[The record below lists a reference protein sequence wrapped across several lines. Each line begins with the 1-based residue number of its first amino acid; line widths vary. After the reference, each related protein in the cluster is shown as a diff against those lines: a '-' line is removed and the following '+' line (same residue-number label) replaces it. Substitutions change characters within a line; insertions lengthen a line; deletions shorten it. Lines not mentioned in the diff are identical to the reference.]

1 MTSSPPPPSPRQ
13 PSQRRSVLVANRGEI
28 AVRVLRAA
36 AALGWRTAVVYA
48 ADEADAS
55 HVRMADAAY
64 PLTGAGPAA
73 YLDAAAIVEIA
84 VRAGCGI
91 VHPGYGFLSES
102 ADLAARCADAGVTF
116 AGPPP
121 ETLRLF
127 ADKVRARALA
137 TDAGVPVLPATDPI
151 GPDERE
157 KADAFAAAY
166 GPVMVKAVAG
176 GGGRGM
182 REVHDPAG
190 LGWALQRCASEALRG
205 FGDGA
210 VYVEK
215 LLPRAKHIE
224 VQVLADRA
232 GGVTHLYE
240 RECTA
245 QRRHQKVV
253 EIAPSPW
260 LPGGVRERLLGDA
273 VRMAER
279 AGYAGLGTF
288 EFLVDV
294 DTRAHYFIECNPR
307 LQVEHTVTEEIT
319 GVDLVAAQLRLMCGE
334 TLTDLGLTPGAGP
347 QPGGFAVQVRLNAED
362 AAADGTP
369 GPSAGELRRFAPP
382 SGAGVRVDTHA
393 YRGMMITGAYDPL
406 LAKIVGHA
414 DTFAAAAER
423 TRRAL
428 DDLDLD
434 GPPTN
439 RVLLGEVLA
448 DPAFLAGDFD
458 TGYLAARAAASP
470 EAGDDGV
477 GQDGAGHE
485 GAERPV
491 RELRAPLSGT
501 VVAVATEPGRAV
513 RAGQPL
519 VVLEAMKMEHVIA
532 APAAGTVDEVRAEVG
547 VTLEQGA
554 VTVLLTAAATG
565 PDADAG
571 DELVDPDHIRT
582 DLAEVRAR
590 RAAGLDENRPE
601 KVERRHGTG
610 HRTARENVA
619 DLCEDFTEYGA
630 LAIAAQRRRR
640 SVEDLVANTPHDG
653 MVCGVGTI
661 NAADFPGERS
671 QIAVLAY
678 DYTVL
683 AGTQGMIN
691 HKKTDRVLDLAG
703 ERRLPVVLFAEGGG
717 GRPGDTDNMA
727 KASGLDTRT
736 FATMGRLS
744 GSVPS
749 VGIVTGRCFAGNA
762 ALLGCCDVIISTED
776 ANIGMGGPAMIEGGG
791 LGVFR
796 PEDIGPTS
804 VQAPNGVIDVLVADE
819 AEAVAVAKRYLS
831 YFQGP
836 VDHWEAADQRMLRHV
851 VPENRVRA
859 YDVRQA
865 IDTIADTGSVLEL
878 RRDFGVGAIT
888 ALVRV
893 EGRPMGLVANNP
905 WHLGGAI
912 DAPAADKLARFLQLC
927 DAHGLP
933 VVSLCD
939 TPGFMVGPESE
950 TTATV
955 RHFSRMFVVGANMSV
970 PLCVVVLRKGYGL
983 GAQAMAGGSF
993 KEPTATIA
1001 WPTGE
1006 IGPMG
1011 LEGAVH
1017 LGFRREL
1024 EQVEDAEERQRL
1036 FDKLLAEYYENG
1048 KALHAASLF
1057 ELDDVIDPAETRH
1070 WLTTILT
1077 DRPNR
1082 QARPPRPFI
1091 DTW

>member
-1 MTSSPPPPSPRQ
+1 M
-13 PSQRRSVLVANRGEI
+13 
-28 AVRVLRAA
+28 RVLRAA
-36 AALGWRTAVVYA
+36 IALGRRAVAVYA
-48 ADEADAS
+48 ADEADAA

-64 PLTGAGPAA
+64 PLSGAGPAA

-102 ADLAARCADAGVTF
+102 ADLAARCAEAGVTF

-137 TDAGVPVLPATDPI
+137 ADAGVPVLPATDPV
-151 GPDERE
+151 GPGERE
-157 KADAFAAAY
+157 KAGAFAAAH

-190 LGWALQRCASEALRG
+190 LGWALERCASEALRG
-205 FGDGA
+205 FGDGS

-232 GGVTHLYE
+232 GAVTHLHE
-240 RECTA
+240 RECTV

-260 LPGGVRERLLGDA
+260 LPDDVRERLVGDA

-319 GVDLVAAQLRLMCGE
+319 GVDLVAAQLRVAGGE
-334 TLTDLGLTPGAGP
+334 TLAGLGLASGSVPP
-347 QPGGFAVQVRLNAED
+347 PRGFAVQARLNAED

-369 GPSAGELRRFAPP
+369 RPSAGELRRFVPP

-393 YRGMMITGAYDPL
+393 YPGMTITGAYDPL
-406 LAKIVGHA
+406 LAKIIGHG
-414 DTFAAAAER
+414 DTFTAAAER

-428 DDLDLD
+428 GDLDLD

-439 RVLLGEVLA
+439 RALLCEVLA

-458 TGYLAARAAASP
+458 TGYLAARAAAAAP
-470 EAGDDGV
+470 VPGADGDG
-477 GQDGAGHE
+477 G
-485 GAERPV
+485 PV

-501 VVAVATEPGRAV
+501 VVAVTAEPGRSV
-513 RAGQPL
+513 RAGEPL

-532 APAAGTVDEVRAEVG
+532 APVAGTVDEVRAEPG

-554 VTVLLTAAATG
+554 VTVVLTAAGTG

-571 DELVDPDHIRT
+571 DELADPDHIRA

-590 RAAGLDENRPE
+590 RAAGLDENRAE
-601 KVERRHGTG
+601 KVARRHRTG

-619 DLCEDFTEYGA
+619 DLCDDFTEYGA
-630 LAIAAQRRRR
+630 LSIAAQRRRR

-671 QIAVLAY
+671 QVAVLAY

-703 ERRLPVVLFAEGGG
+703 DRRLPVVLFAEGGG

-836 VDHWEAADQRMLRHV
+836 VEHWAAADQRMLRHV

-888 ALVRV
+888 ALIRV

-912 DAPAADKLARFLQLC
+912 DAPAADKMARFLQLC
-927 DAHGLP
+927 DAHSLP

-993 KEPTATIA
+993 KEPAATIA

-1011 LEGAVH
+1011 LEGAVR

-1024 EQVEDAEERQRL
+1024 EQVEDEEERQRL

-1077 DRPNR
+1077 DRPTPEP
-1082 QARPPRPFI
+1082 RPPRPFI